1 MTVILAAAAIAVLGV
16 SFLLAG
22 YVILFRQENPDRELL
37 RDAKKGY
44 LGGGYLL
51 CLWKRRF
58 LRKVQLQKR
67 EEQFYRA
74 MYVNENPAFRRLCR
88 ECRQGLAVFGLLTGF
103 GVVMLLMAARGA
115 FSDVKVETFQ
125 RPGNGTEVYH
135 LKAVYQNEEYEMDLS
150 VRERTLTE
158 SEIRTAWESAKQTL
172 PDEILG
178 KNPSLD
184 EVSTR
189 LNLPKKLP
197 GTNAD
202 LVWMSSDYRIVDHE
216 GKVYPANVPSE
227 GHVVTVTARL
237 KYGTVTEFFDIPI
250 RVVKENGVTD
260 IGEML
265 QEQLAKSDADQ
276 IYETT
281 MELPTDMGESPIEF
295 YKKKSRTPWLF
306 ACLLIVLLIGI
317 SAKWVS
323 EEKQMRKERED
334 QLLRDY
340 PDLVSKI
347 TLLMQAGLT
356 LRSAWDRITE
366 DYISS
371 RKNDTTR
378 YVYEEMRNT
387 RNRLNA
393 GVPEETAYEEFGR
406 NCGNIRYLRLSS
418 VLVQNLKKGTGGLV
432 PLLRKEAA
440 EAFADRRERV
450 KQSGEEAGTKLLVPM
465 AGILVLIL
473 AIIMI
478 PAFMSF

>member
-1 MTVILAAAAIAVLGV
+1 MTVILTAAVTACLGV
-16 SFLLAG
+16 SFILAG
-22 YVILFRQENPDRELL
+22 YAVLLRKGNRDWEVL
-37 RDAKKGY
+37 RDAKAGY

-67 EEQFYRA
+67 EEQFYRS
-74 MYVNENPAFRRLCR
+74 MYVNENPMLRRLCR
-88 ECRQGLAVFGLLTGF
+88 ECRQGLAVFGLLAGF
-103 GVVMLLMAARGA
+103 GGLMLLMAVRGT
-115 FSDVKVETFQ
+115 FSDVRVEAFQ
-125 RPGNGTEVYH
+125 RPGSGTEIYH
-135 LKAVYQNEEYEMDLS
+135 LKAVYQDEEYEMDFP

-158 SEIRTAWESAKQTL
+158 SEIRTAWEKAKLTL

-178 KNPSLD
+178 QNPGPD
-184 EVSTR
+184 EVSSR
-189 LNLPKKLP
+189 LSLPKKLP
-197 GTNAD
+197 GTNVD
-202 LVWMSSDYRIVDHE
+202 LIWMSSDYRIVDHD
-216 GKVYPANVPSE
+216 GRVYPANVPAE

-237 KYGTVTEFFDIPI
+237 KYRELTEFFDIPI

-276 IYETT
+276 IYEAT
-281 MELPTDMGESPIEF
+281 MELPTDMGESPITF

-306 ACLLIVLLIGI
+306 AGLLIVFLIGI

-366 DYISS
+366 DYMSS
-371 RKNDTTR
+371 RKSDTTR

>member
-1 MTVILAAAAIAVLGV
+1 MAVILTAAVLTALGAVFAAA
-16 SFLLAG
+16 G
-22 YVILFRQENPDRELL
+22 YCILFRKGNPDGVLL
-37 RDAKKGY
+37 KEAGKGI
-44 LGGGYLL
+44 LAGGYLF

-67 EEQFYRA
+67 DEQFYRS
-74 MYVNENPAFRRLCR
+74 MYVNESPELKRLCR
-88 ECRQGLAVFGLLTGF
+88 ECRQGLTVLGILRGF
-103 GVVMLLMAARGA
+103 GALMMLLGVRGV
-115 FSDVKVETFQ
+115 FSDVRVEGFQ
-125 RPGNGTEVYH
+125 RPGSGTEVYH
-135 LKAVYQNEEYEMDLS
+135 LKAVYQEEEYEMDIS
-150 VRERTLTE
+150 IRERTLRE
-158 SEIRTAWESAKQTL
+158 SEVLAAWDEAKETL
-172 PDEILG
+172 PSEILG
-178 KNPSLD
+178 SNPNAD
-184 EVSTR
+184 EVSSR

-197 GTNAD
+197 GTNVD
-202 LVWMSSDYRIVDHE
+202 LVWMSSDYRTVDHD
-216 GKVYPANVPSE
+216 GRVYPSNVPAE
-227 GHVVTVTARL
+227 GTVVTVTARL
-237 KYGTVTEFFDIPI
+237 KYGAITEFFDIPV
-250 RVVKENGVTD
+250 RVVRGNGGMD

-265 QEQLAKSDADQ
+265 QEELAKSDADQ
-276 IYETT
+276 SYETT
-281 MELPTDMGESPIEF
+281 MELPTDMGESPIVF

-306 ACLLIVLLIGI
+306 ASLLILFLCGLT
-317 SAKWVS
+317 AKWVS

-366 DYISS
+366 DYITS
-371 RKNDTTR
+371 RKSETTR

-418 VLVQNLKKGTGGLV
+418 VLVQNLKKGTGGLI

>member
-1 MTVILAAAAIAVLGV
+1 MTVILTAAVTAALGV
-16 SFLLAG
+16 AFMAAG
-22 YVILFRQENPDRELL
+22 YVLLFRKGNADREIL
-37 RDAKKGY
+37 REAGKPF
-44 LGGGYLL
+44 LAGGYLFS
-51 CLWKRRF
+51 LWKRRL
-58 LRKVQLQKR
+58 LRKAQLIKR
-67 EEQFYRA
+67 EEQFYRSV
-74 MYVNENPAFRRLCR
+74 YVNGNPALQRLCR
-88 ECRQGLAVFGLLTGF
+88 ECRQGLTVFGLLAGF
-103 GVVMLLMAARGA
+103 GGMMILLAVRGT
-115 FSDVKVETFQ
+115 FSDVKVDSFE
-125 RPGNGTEVYH
+125 RPERGSDVYH
-135 LKAVYQNEEYEMDLS
+135 LKASYQQEEYEMDFT
-150 VRERTLTE
+150 VRERTLRD
-158 SEIRTAWESAKQTL
+158 SEVQSAWEQAKETL
-172 PDEILG
+172 PAEILG
-178 KNPSLD
+178 NNPGAD
-184 EVSTR
+184 EVSSR
-189 LNLPKKLP
+189 LHFPKKLA
-197 GTNAD
+197 GTNIE
-202 LVWMSSDYRIVDHE
+202 LVWMSSDYKIVDHE
-216 GKVYPANVPSE
+216 GRVYTSNVPAE
-227 GHVVTVTARL
+227 GIVVTVTANL
-237 KYGTVTEFFDIPI
+237 KYRSVSEFFDIPI
-250 RVVKENGVTD
+250 RVVKGNGGTD
-260 IGEML
+260 IGELL
-265 QEQLAKSDADQ
+265 QEQLEKSDADQ
-276 IYETT
+276 SFETT
-281 MELPTDMGESPIEF
+281 MELPTDMGESPITF

-306 ACLLIVLLIGI
+306 AGLLVLFLCGL

-323 EEKQMRKERED
+323 DEKQLRKERED

-371 RKNDTTR
+371 RKRETAR